1 MILVLVRDELTIE
14 YCFIGLK
21 SLEWYPI
28 GALVFFDCWS
38 KAIGSILRTSDRPS
52 RNIDRV
58 ISGHLRSG
66 VSHKVVENHQEVE

>member
-1 MILVLVRDELTIE
+1 MFFFKVRVPYDISPCPDELTIR
-14 YCFIGLK
+14 YCFLGLK

-58 ISGHLRSG
+58 ISGHL
-66 VSHKVVENHQEVE
+66 